1 MWIII
6 LGILCQF
13 IIGFW
18 MALYFYNNK
27 RTITATII
35 LMFTIVIMFSTYCWL
50 V

>member
-35 LMFTIVIMFSTYCWL
+35 LMLTIVIMFSSYCWL